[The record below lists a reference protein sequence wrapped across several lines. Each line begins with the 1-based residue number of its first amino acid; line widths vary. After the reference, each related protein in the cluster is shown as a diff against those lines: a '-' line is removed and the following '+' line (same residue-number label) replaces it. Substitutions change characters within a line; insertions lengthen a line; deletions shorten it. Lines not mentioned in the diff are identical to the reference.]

1 MDARI
6 KIGDL
11 RIEDTDIIEQLVP
24 LVYEA
29 FQEHAPGW
37 LPTVAEAKEEILAS
51 LEPKKISRVLVDAAR
66 HPLGWIGA
74 IPHNSG
80 RIWEIHPL
88 MIAVSEQGKG
98 YGQQLVRD
106 LELLAS
112 ARGVLTL
119 EAGTSDQTKATTLSG
134 VDLYKNPT
142 QAIANIG
149 NLKRHPYEFYVK
161 IGFKVVGVIPD
172 AEGPGKPGIILAKR
186 VETAAF
192 SA

>member
-1 MDARI
+1 MDTKTNI
-6 KIGDL
+6 TDL
-11 RIEDTDIIEQLVP
+11 RIKDTDIIKQLAP
-24 LVYEA
+24 LVHEA
-29 FQEHAPGW
+29 FQAHAPGW
-37 LPTVAEAKEEILAS
+37 LPTVAEAEEEILES
-51 LEPKKISRVLVDAAR
+51 LEPKKISRVLLDAAR
-66 HPLGWIGA
+66 QPLGWIGA

-88 MIAVSEQGKG
+88 VIAASEQGKG

-106 LELLAS
+106 LERLAS

-119 EAGTSDQTKATTLSG
+119 EAGTSDQTEATTLSG
-134 VDLYKNPT
+134 VDLYKDPA

-161 IGFKVVGVIPD
+161 IGFKVVGVMPD

-186 VETAAF
+186 VEA
-192 SA
+192 